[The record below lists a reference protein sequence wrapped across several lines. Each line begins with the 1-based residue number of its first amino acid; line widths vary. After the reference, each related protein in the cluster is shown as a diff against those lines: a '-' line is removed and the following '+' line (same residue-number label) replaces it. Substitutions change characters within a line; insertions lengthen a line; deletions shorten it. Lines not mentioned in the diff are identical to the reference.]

1 MKYLDLTFPDPA
13 GNLAADEALLD
24 VAEAGSGGKLLRFW
38 EPTAPFVVLGYA
50 NRAAQEVDLDACS
63 VRGVGVFRRCTGGGT
78 VLQGP
83 GCLNYTLILPIAE
96 VGDLATITGTNR
108 FIMERQRAAL
118 QSLVAGSVGI
128 AGHTDLVLGE
138 LKFSGNAQRRK
149 RRFLISHGTFLLH
162 FDLESI
168 AACLR
173 MPSQQPDYRR
183 NRPHTDFLTN
193 LEVPSAQLKAALRAA
208 WSAEEVLTSVPA
220 AEIAAL
226 AEGRYSSG
234 EWNRRL

>member
-1 MKYLDLTFPDPA
+1 MKYLDRTFSTPA
-13 GNLAADEALLD
+13 ANLAADEALLD
-24 VAEAGSGGKLLRFW
+24 AAETGTGGELLRFW
-38 EPTAPFVVLGYA
+38 EPADSFVVLGYA
-50 NRAAQEVDLDACS
+50 NRAAQEVDLGACAS
-63 VRGVGVFRRCTGGGT
+63 RGVGVFRRCTGGGT

-108 FIMERQRAAL
+108 FIMERQRAAV
-118 QSLVAGSVGI
+118 QSLVAGPVGI

-149 RRFLISHGTFLLH
+149 RRFLIFHGTFLLH
-162 FDLESI
+162 LDLERI
-168 AACLR
+168 AVCLR

-193 LEVPSAQLKAALRAA
+193 LAVPSAQVKAALRAA
-208 WSAEEVLTSVPA
+208 WSAQEVLTAVPA

-226 AEGRYSSG
+226 AAGRYSSD